1 MDGRQVD
8 CGALV
13 PFKQLSFLLNPQFTL
28 VFFDTMVKI
37 CRFGVTIIDIF
48 SSSLLPKTL
57 SSSSQCSQLTAPSS
71 SSQWSSVSSAPV
83 VSILG
88 VYVFNQHRIW
98 RILEENFWG
107 LFTNGNNDNNTVNDI
122 GINIDI
128 NNDIDNHI
136 NIVIDNDINSDIDT
150 DNNSSGN
157 MKNPWEKWWRR
168 KTMKN
173 SQEKWWWRS
182 SCWTWHAPQSSHRCS
197 SPPCTTSNQTS
208 NSPLCATIILTKT
221 WATNTKSEWL
231 SASKNGHWTIYHKFS
246 WIQRCT
252 IYHKLL
258 P

>member
-57 SSSSQCSQLTAPSS
+57 SSSLQCSQLTAPSS